1 MHRHELQKERKPNK
15 ERWKTQEFY
24 DNQRRKRENAGVT
37 VCDKLLRFPTKDQD
51 GRKTQELQY
60 DKLLRFPS
68 LVFCNILVHSIAQ
81 NPLGRK
87 PEIHRTVQD
96 SAYIGMIQSTMDST
110 STVLVQ

>member
-1 MHRHELQKERKPNK
+1 MTTKDGKG
-15 ERWKTQEFY
+15 KTQELQY
-24 DNQRRKRENAGVT
+24 

-96 SAYIGMIQSTMDST
+96 SAYIGMIQSTM
-110 STVLVQ
+110 TVRVRYSYSK